1 MMRFINITTILSLLV
16 MYVLTSV
23 ISLHTPMH
31 SDDYT
36 YAITGIGIES
46 HFKHYFTWSGRIV
59 ADYVSGLLLSINHTY
74 RSLINAAALPI
85 LSLLIAKISSYL
97 FEQKRYQT
105 ALIGIFVYLTYWLS
119 NTNLG
124 QTTFWVVGSANY
136 IWTNIFI
143 CLFFMLICRKVY
155 AEDKKTNTIIIC
167 IVGVFAGCSNENT
180 GFVAVLFPLFLMS
193 WNYINKKHTSKKLLA
208 YTISSGLG
216 YLLLVGSPGNKE
228 RAKYFTYWFETPF
241 IERLKEHLYHR
252 VPDMI
257 SQLWVSLLIIA
268 ILLVIYSFIKKQ
280 DQKNNS
286 ITLAAFFMVCALLSV
301 LIMVASPTY
310 PPRSGNGTLVFLL
323 ISISFMLNEIIQTKN
338 GKLLSGSLLIVIAL
352 YFIPSYMDMKK
363 IYAMTSLQDEVRQ
376 KIINEDLKKGVQ
388 EFSIPDFYFG
398 KMLTPSQ
405 KFDTFHSDL
414 GYGKFY
420 GVHKIYKAKSN
431 FDYSSI
437 LTAKEIATDSELIP
451 GKTKLISIYLE
462 KSKGALIL
470 KTNKDISAYN
480 YIHGPMIYV
489 NVTYNNGS
497 TKNMK
502 FWPSSIVLS
511 YYSWTRLEVDL
522 NNAKSITIGS
532 VKENN
537 ILTTITITL

>member
-1 MMRFINITTILSLLV
+1 MMRFINLITILTLVV
-16 MYVLTSV
+16 MYGLTAI

-46 HFKHYFTWSGRIV
+46 HFKHYFSWSGRIV
-59 ADYVSGLLLSINHTY
+59 ADYVSGLLLSVNHTY

-85 LSLLIAKISSYL
+85 LSLLIANISSYC
-97 FEQKRYQT
+97 FVHKKPQ
-105 ALIGIFVYLTYWLS
+105 ASLISFFVFLTYWLS

-143 CLFFMLICRKVY
+143 CLFIMLLCKNSYNKGLKINPIFIFI
-155 AEDKKTNTIIIC
+155 T
-167 IVGVFAGCSNENT
+167 GVFAGCSNENT
-180 GFVAVLFPLFLMS
+180 GFVAILFPLYLAT
-193 WNYINKKHTSKKLLA
+193 WNYIKNKNLKKELIFYA
-208 YTISSGLG
+208 ISSSIG

-228 RAKYFTYWFETPF
+228 RAKYFTYWYDTPF
-241 IERLKEHLYHR
+241 IERLQEHLYHR

-257 SQLWVSLLIIA
+257 SQLWISLLVIGILLIIYA
-268 ILLVIYSFIKKQ
+268 FNKKSEN
-280 DQKNNS
+280 KNHS
-286 ITLAAFFMVCALLSV
+286 IMHATFFMICALLSV

-310 PPRSGNGTLVFLL
+310 PPRSGNGTLIFLL
-323 ISISFMLNEIIQTKN
+323 IAISFLLNDIIQTKN
-338 GKLLSGSLLIVIAL
+338 GKILSVSLICIITL
-352 YFIPSYMDMKK
+352 YFIPSYINMKK
-363 IYAMTSLQDEVRQ
+363 TYAMTSLQDEVRQ
-376 KIINEDLKKGVQ
+376 KIINEDLNKGVK
-388 EFSIPDFYFG
+388 EFAIPDFFFG

-437 LTAKEIATDSELIP
+437 LSSKEITSGSDIIP
-451 GKTKLISIYLE
+451 GKTKLLSAYIE
-462 KSKGALIL
+462 KNNEALIL

-480 YIHGPMIYV
+480 YIHGPMVYV
-489 NVTYNNGS
+489 NVTYRNGS
-497 TKNMK
+497 TKNIR
-502 FWPSSIVLS
+502 FWPSSTVLS

-522 NNAKSITIGS
+522 NNATSLTIGS
-532 VKENN
+532 VKEND
-537 ILTTITITL
+537 ILTSISISL

>member
-143 CLFFMLICRKVY
+143 CLFIMLLCKNSHNKDASVNP
-155 AEDKKTNTIIIC
+155 ALVC
-167 IVGVFAGCSNENT
+167 LVGIFAGCSNENT
-180 GFVAVLFPLFLMS
+180 GFVAVLFPLYLTL
-193 WNYINKKHTSKKLLA
+193 WNYITNKRISKEFVA
-208 YTISSGLG
+208 YTISAGIG

-228 RAKYFTYWFETPF
+228 RAKYFTYWYDTPF

-257 SQLWVSLLIIA
+257 SQLWISLLLLA
-268 ILLVIYSFIKKQ
+268 ILLAIYALNKKT
-280 DQKNNS
+280 DNKS
-286 ITLAAFFMVCALLSV
+286 YGITHAIFFMVCALLSV

-323 ISISFMLNEIIQTKN
+323 IAISFLLNEIFQTKN
-338 GKLLSGSLLIVIAL
+338 GKILSLSLLVIIAL
-352 YFIPSYMDMKK
+352 YYIPSYMDMKK
-363 IYAMTSLQDEVRQ
+363 TYAMTSLQDEVRQ
-376 KIINEDLKKGVQ
+376 NIIQDDLKKGVK

-437 LTAKEIATDSELIP
+437 LSSKEIITDSELIP
-451 GKTKLISIYLE
+451 GKTKLLSVYIESNND
-462 KSKGALIL
+462 ALIL

-489 NVTYNNGS
+489 NVTYKNGS

-502 FWPSSIVLS
+502 FWPSSTVLS

-522 NNAKSITIGS
+522 NDAKSITIGS
-532 VKENN
+532 VKEDDV
-537 ILTTITITL
+537 LTSIKIEL